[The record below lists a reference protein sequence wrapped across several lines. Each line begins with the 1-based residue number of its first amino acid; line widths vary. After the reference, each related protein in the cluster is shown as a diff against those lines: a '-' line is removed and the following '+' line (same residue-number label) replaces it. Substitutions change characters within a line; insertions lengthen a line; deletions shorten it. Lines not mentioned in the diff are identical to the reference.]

1 MRVIS
6 GKYGSRRLKAV
17 PGQNTRPTTDKIKES
32 MFNLIGGYFDGGGC
46 LDLYAGSGALAI
58 EAVSRGM
65 DFAVLCEKYRPAV
78 DTINENIQ
86 MTKEEERFTLL
97 KGDNHKSLR
106 KYASS
111 QLVDPFKLL
120 FLDPPYNKQQI
131 EKDILWLSEH
141 GMINHQTT
149 IVCETDSNVEFPTSI
164 GIYQLIKEKDYG
176 TTCIHIYEG
185 EENDVE

>member
-6 GKYGSRRLKAV
+6 GNYGSRRLKAV

-32 MFNLIGGYFDGGGC
+32 MFNLIGGYFDGGIC

-65 DFAVLCEKYRPAV
+65 DSAVLCEKHRPAIE
-78 DTINENIQ
+78 TINENLK

-106 KYASS
+106 NYASS
-111 QLVDPFKLL
+111 QMTEPFKLL
-120 FLDPPYNKQQI
+120 FLDPSYHKQQI
-131 EKDILWLSEH
+131 EKDIQWLWELE
-141 GMINHQTT
+141 MINNQTT
-149 IVCETDSNVEFPTSI
+149 IVCETDSDVILPDRIE
-164 GIYQLIKEKDYG
+164 GYELVKVKDYG
-176 TTCIHIYEG
+176 ATRIHIYEG
-185 EENDVE
+185 EENSVE